1 MTQKYK
7 YHFLKYNRH
16 HVLKLN
22 FLLVLSMVFLTKE
35 TILTLMAA
43 ASAFKSKGAANTAG
57 LYLLIDTSLWPTN
70 LPVLALWW
78 SYMKRSPEG
87 SNVARRVWHNGR
99 YLITLSA
106 FLGAAIFIN
115 NHWSN
120 LFSYSPMHF
129 GLLGVYSLILLY
141 VTLSSFVADL
151 FKEFPDQPNIPEKPT

>member
-35 TILTLMAA
+35 TILTVMAA

-57 LYLLIDTSLWPTN
+57 LYFLIDTSLWPTN

-78 SYMKRSPEG
+78 SYMKRSPE
-87 SNVARRVWHNGR
+87 SSSVAQRIWHNGR
-99 YLITLSA
+99 YLIAVSA
-106 FLGAAIFIN
+106 FLGAAIFIS
-115 NHWSN
+115 NHRSD
-120 LFSYSPMHF
+120 LVSYSPMHF
-129 GLLGVYSLILLY
+129 GILGVYSSILLY
-141 VTLSSFVADL
+141 VTLSSFVTDL
-151 FKEFPDQPNIPEKPT
+151 FKEFPDQTNSPEKPS